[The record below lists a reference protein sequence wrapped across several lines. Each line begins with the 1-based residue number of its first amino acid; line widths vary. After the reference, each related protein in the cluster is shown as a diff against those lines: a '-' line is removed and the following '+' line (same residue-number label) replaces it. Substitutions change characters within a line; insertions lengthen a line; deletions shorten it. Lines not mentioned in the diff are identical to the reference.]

1 MQPAEMQYAKGYA
14 EVRATEDD
22 ECTITATISDATVD
36 RMGDVIDQSGWIL
49 DNYKKNPVVLWC
61 HDYSI
66 PPIGK
71 ATDIRV
77 VNGKLKATTKF
88 AKTELAQE
96 VWNLYRGGFLSSFS
110 VGFKPRSYR
119 PIKDEEGNV
128 TGFRFVEQELLE
140 YSAVSVPANPNAN
153 ATMRAMVQRGL
164 ISGVVKYLPSSVTG
178 ATADEIAEWAE
189 KKSEMLDAVTRYENI
204 KRLLAL

>member
-1 MQPAEMQYAKGYA
+1 MQPSDMQYAKGYA
-14 EVRATEDD
+14 EIRTNDDD
-22 ECTITATISDATVD
+22 ECTITAVISDASVD

-71 ATDIRV
+71 AIDMRV

-88 AKTELAQE
+88 ASTELARE

-110 VGFKPRSYR
+110 VGFKPRSYK
-119 PIKDEEGNV
+119 PIKDEDGNV
-128 TGFRFVEQELLE
+128 TGFKFLEQELLE

-153 ATMRAMVQRGL
+153 VTMRSMVERGIL
-164 ISGVVKYLPSSVTG
+164 RDVAKYLPPSVTG
-178 ATADEIAEWAE
+178 PTADEVTAWAQR
-189 KKSEMLDAVTRYENI
+189 SLDTLDVIDKCDSI
-204 KRLLAL
+204 KRLLAR